1 MKKQDVIFT
10 VGLGVVSL
18 VATVVLNK
26 KAQEVRE
33 KKLEEIPT
41 DDIPFEESEEERA

>member
-10 VGLGVVSL
+10 VGLGVASL
-18 VATVVLNK
+18 VATVSLSK
-26 KAQEVRE
+26 RAKELRK

-41 DDIPFEESEEERA
+41 VDKCEVEEDIAK

>member
-18 VATVVLNK
+18 VATVILNK
-26 KAQEVRE
+26 KAQGVRK

-41 DDIPFEESEEERA
+41 VDKDIAK